1 MSHGLKSHYLVLGAC
16 LLMAQSC
23 QFSQDVARQQ
33 EAATQH
39 AALGLAYLER
49 GERVMAKKH
58 LVLALKQAP
67 TSAEVNTSMA
77 YLMEQT
83 GDVKQADK
91 LYRNALRLAPHQGAH
106 LNNYGAFLCRHGHYQ
121 QATHYFALATQDAY
135 YEHTALVYEN
145 AGICALTAGNRSHAK
160 AYFKKALRHDPSR
173 QLALIKLQ
181 DLKPTLKSGGNW
193 E

>member
-1 MSHGLKSHYLVLGAC
+1 MSHGLKSRYLALGVF
-16 LLMAQSC
+16 LLIAQSC

-58 LVLALKQAP
+58 LALALKEAP
-67 TSAEVNTSMA
+67 TSAKVNTSMA

-83 GDVKQADK
+83 GDLKQADK
-91 LYRNALRLAPHQGAH
+91 LYRNALRLAPRQGEY
-106 LNNYGAFLCRHGHYQ
+106 LNNYGAFLCRRGHYQ
-121 QATHYFALATQDAY
+121 QATHYFALAMQDAY
-135 YEHTALVYEN
+135 YEQTALVYEN
-145 AGICALTAGNRSHAK
+145 AGICALAAGNPSHAK
-160 AYFKKALRHDPSR
+160 VYFKKALRHDPSR
-173 QLALIKLQ
+173 RLALIKLQ
-181 DLKPTLKSGGNW
+181 DLQTTLKSGGNW